1 MLAQHPRM
9 RVALA
14 VEQQCRVY
22 PVLLPESWA
31 EGGEATRRRR
41 RRYPVVSA
49 LTVAALAVLPFIAY
63 VAAVSNAAHIGYQIL
78 HLSQDIAVLESDHER
93 LQATASS
100 LRAPSRI
107 ERLAAL
113 RLGLRSPGPRQI
125 AAIHLP
131 HVAAQ
136 AAAGPGD
143 DGSRSE
149 DRRTGFWQRLGTYFT
164 RSEAQAAPAPR

>member
-1 MLAQHPRM
+1 MLALERQH
-9 RVALA
+9 
-14 VEQQCRVY
+14 RVY

-49 LTVAALAVLPFIAY
+49 LTIAALAVLPFIAY

-78 HLSQDIAVLESDHER
+78 HLSKDIAALETDHER

-100 LRAPSRI
+100 LKAPDRI
-107 ERLAAL
+107 ERLAVT
-113 RLGLRSPGPRQI
+113 RLGLRSPGAHQI
-125 AAIHLP
+125 AAIRLP
-131 HVAAQ
+131 HTAVRPDDHR
-136 AAAGPGD
+136 AGV
-143 DGSRSE
+143 
-149 DRRTGFWQRLGTYFT
+149 WQRFGAYFN

>member
-1 MLAQHPRM
+1 MLAAQT
-9 RVALA
+9 
-14 VEQQCRVY
+14 QSRVY

-49 LTVAALAVLPFIAY
+49 LTLAALATLPFIAY
-63 VAAVSNAAHIGYQIL
+63 IAAVSNAAHIGYQIL
-78 HLSQDIAVLESDHER
+78 HLSQDITVLQSDHER

-107 ERLAAL
+107 ERIAAV
-113 RLGLRSPGPRQI
+113 RLGLRSPGAGQI

-131 HVAAQ
+131 HNAL
-136 AAAGPGD
+136 AAALSSGAG
-143 DGSRSE
+143 GSRS
-149 DRRTGFWQRLGTYFT
+149 DPDGGRASFWQRLGAYFT

>member
-1 MLAQHPRM
+1 M
-9 RVALA
+9 LA
-14 VEQQCRVY
+14 VEKQCRVY

-49 LTVAALAVLPFIAY
+49 LTIAAFAVLPFIAY

-78 HLSQDIAVLESDHER
+78 HLSQDIAALETDHER

-100 LRAPSRI
+100 LKAPSRI
-107 ERLAAL
+107 EQLASS
-113 RLGLRSPGPRQI
+113 RLGLRSPGARQI

-131 HVAAQ
+131 RAASEGAAVPGQDVSRPDLDGRQ
-136 AAAGPGD
+136 A
-143 DGSRSE
+143 
-149 DRRTGFWQRLGTYFT
+149 GFWQRLGAYFT

>member
-1 MLAQHPRM
+1 M
-9 RVALA
+9 LA
-14 VEQQCRVY
+14 VEKQCRVY

-41 RRYPVVSA
+41 RRYPVISA
-49 LTVAALAVLPFIAY
+49 LTIAAFAILPFIAY

-78 HLSQDIAVLESDHER
+78 HLSQDIAALESDHER

-100 LRAPSRI
+100 LRAPGRI
-107 ERLAAL
+107 ERLAAS

-131 HVAAQ
+131 RAASE
-136 AAAGPGD
+136 AAIPAGDATRPD
-143 DGSRSE
+143 VDA
-149 DRRTGFWQRLGTYFT
+149 RRAGFWQRLGGYFT

>member
-1 MLAQHPRM
+1 MLALERQHH
-9 RVALA
+9 
-14 VEQQCRVY
+14 VY

-49 LTVAALAVLPFIAY
+49 LTVAAFAVLPFIAY

-78 HLSQDIAVLESDHER
+78 HLSQDIAALEMDHER

-100 LRAPSRI
+100 LRAPDRI
-107 ERLAAL
+107 ERLAVT
-113 RLGLRSPGPRQI
+113 RLGLRSPGAHQI
-125 AAIHLP
+125 AAIRLP
-131 HVAAQ
+131 RTAVRPDDHR
-136 AAAGPGD
+136 PGL
-143 DGSRSE
+143 
-149 DRRTGFWQRLGTYFT
+149 WQRLGAYFH

>member
-1 MLAQHPRM
+1 M
-9 RVALA
+9 LA
-14 VEQQCRVY
+14 VEKQCRVY

-49 LTVAALAVLPFIAY
+49 LTIAAFAILPFIAY

-78 HLSQDIAVLESDHER
+78 HLSQDVAALEMDHER

-100 LRAPSRI
+100 LRAPNRI
-107 ERLAAL
+107 ERLAAV
-113 RLGLRSPGPRQI
+113 RLGLRSPGPKQI

-131 HVAAQ
+131 HAASE
-136 AAAGPGD
+136 AAVVPGE
-143 DGSRSE
+143 DGSRPE
-149 DRRTGFWQRLGTYFT
+149 ERRAGFWQRLGAYFT

>member
-1 MLAQHPRM
+1 MLAVQK
-9 RVALA
+9 
-14 VEQQCRVY
+14 QSRVY

-78 HLSQDIAVLESDHER
+78 HLSQNVAALESDHER

-107 ERLAAL
+107 ERLAVA
-113 RLGLRSPGPRQI
+113 RLGLRSPGAAQI
-125 AAIHLP
+125 AAIHVP
-131 HVAAQ
+131 HAALE
-136 AAAGPGD
+136 AALSPAAE
-143 DGSRSE
+143 GSRP
-149 DRRTGFWQRLGTYFT
+149 DGDTRRAGFWQRLGAYFS

>member
-1 MLAQHPRM
+1 MLAAQTRS
-9 RVALA
+9 
-14 VEQQCRVY
+14 RVY

-49 LTVAALAVLPFIAY
+49 LTLAAFAILPFIAY
-63 VAAVSNAAHIGYQIL
+63 IAAVSNAAHIGYQIL
-78 HLSQDIAVLESDHER
+78 HLSHDIAVLQSDHER

-107 ERLAAL
+107 ERLAAV
-113 RLGLRSPGPRQI
+113 RLGLRSPGAGQI
-125 AAIHLP
+125 AAIRLP
-131 HVAAQ
+131 RTPP
-136 AAAGPGD
+136 AAALSPGA
-143 DGSRSE
+143 DGSRS
-149 DRRTGFWQRLGTYFT
+149 DLDGGRTGFWQRLGAYFT

>member
-1 MLAQHPRM
+1 MLALERQHH
-9 RVALA
+9 
-14 VEQQCRVY
+14 VY

-49 LTVAALAVLPFIAY
+49 LTIAAFAVLPFIAY

-78 HLSQDIAVLESDHER
+78 HLSQDIAALEMDHER

-100 LRAPSRI
+100 LQAPDRI
-107 ERLAAL
+107 ERLAVT
-113 RLGLRSPGPRQI
+113 RLGLRAPGVHQI
-125 AAIHLP
+125 AAIRLP
-131 HVAAQ
+131 DTAVR
-136 AAAGPGD
+136 PD
-143 DGSRSE
+143 
-149 DRRTGFWQRLGTYFT
+149 DRRAGLWQRFGVYFH

>member
-1 MLAQHPRM
+1 M
-9 RVALA
+9 
-14 VEQQCRVY
+14 Y

-78 HLSQDIAVLESDHER
+78 HLSQDIAALETDHER

-100 LRAPSRI
+100 LRAPDRI
-107 ERLAAL
+107 ERLAVT
-113 RLGLRSPGPRQI
+113 RLGLRSPGAHQI
-125 AAIHLP
+125 AAIRLSRTAVRPDDHR
-131 HVAAQ
+131 
-136 AAAGPGD
+136 AGL
-143 DGSRSE
+143 
-149 DRRTGFWQRLGTYFT
+149 WQRLGAYFN
-164 RSEAQAAPAPR
+164 RSEAQAAPVPR